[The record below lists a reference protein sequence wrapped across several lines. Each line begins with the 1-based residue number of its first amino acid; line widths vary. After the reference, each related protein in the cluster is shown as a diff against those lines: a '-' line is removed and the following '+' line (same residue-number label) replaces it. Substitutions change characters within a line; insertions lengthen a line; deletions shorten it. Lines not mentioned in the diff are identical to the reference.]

1 MDAHIDTTAYHPT
14 FDFNH
19 AVYTDALGHFHNIAH
34 EYSLPDDVVET
45 ALHDACGFL
54 HLDSAVTRCS
64 RWVFMTNSRSRLSVR
79 MR

>member
-45 ALHDACGFL
+45 ALHD
-54 HLDSAVTRCS
+54 RP
-64 RWVFMTNSRSRLSVR
+64 
-79 MR
+79 